1 MESALPAQVVRE
13 ARDGHRQV
21 QSSGL
26 FRLPQRSHVLADV
39 GERRSRVTRGLRE
52 LGSKRRRIA
61 IERALATLEREDHA
75 GELLRHAVVQ
85 LLRDAPPLIRG
96 GSLDEVGRRRLLQ
109 HPGEVLAKGRDEVG
123 LGRRIGRCRATE
135 NKDTEHHAILRATD
149 RRKKEVRRRRCGPVR
164 SVLRHSVLRRRGA
177 VLAKDLREHR
187 IGARGGDV
195 RRGDVAVAGRGPEV
209 QVMLVRGPHADRVV
223 TQVVGEHRDGTL
235 EVVVRVDPERR
246 EPGELVQDE
255 GLPAILL
262 GALELFGRQKRRS
275 DLGRRLRERID
286 LHLPV
291 ALLLGTMLHADD
303 AERATVGPQGSDHRF
318 TRGRVGAALDLAR
331 EQHRSTGLRDRPGD
345 AFTDPLPIQLRD
357 IRQAAR
363 APHREL
369 AVRVGQHDGDAVG
382 AEHVGEL
389 CRRALEQLV
398 RVTLFPDDRLKIA
411 RRFELRFGVLTL
423 PLRAPERVR
432 LGELEADEVPD
443 AAQAGQVL
451 GREGAAGE
459 HRRKTADDLVF
470 PDDRGH
476 RESIGGAPV
485 RESERHTARC
495 LIGGAL
501 AHRFREHHRGQ
512 ALAPPG
518 VGREVVGDV
527 RYVALALHL
536 EDHGDGIRARNLR
549 EIGHARVPE
558 FGVESEGQGEALR
571 HAGAGLAL
579 DAELQRGAAAAL
591 QGEARLFQGRDRGP
605 ELVHQHGYAESDRE
619 RRDASPEVTHVE
631 RTDLRQRLDTPF
643 DVHEPGK

>member
-1 MESALPAQVVRE
+1 MGRGRRGPVR
-13 ARDGHRQV
+13 AV
-21 QSSGL
+21 
-26 FRLPQRSHVLADV
+26 F
-39 GERRSRVTRGLRE
+39 
-52 LGSKRRRIA
+52 
-61 IERALATLEREDHA
+61 
-75 GELLRHAVVQ
+75 RHAV
-85 LLRDAPPLIRG
+85 LRG
-96 GSLDEVGRRRLLQ
+96 GGAPLAQ
-109 HPGEVLAKGRDEVG
+109 H
-123 LGRRIGRCRATE
+123 
-135 NKDTEHHAILRATD
+135 
-149 RRKKEVRRRRCGPVR
+149 
-164 SVLRHSVLRRRGA
+164 
-177 VLAKDLREHR
+177 LREDCV
-187 IGARGGDV
+187 GA
-195 RRGDVAVAGRGPEV
+195 RRGDVGGRDVAVTGRCAQVQMMLLRGPDS
-209 QVMLVRGPHADRVV
+209 DRVV
-223 TQVVGEHRDGTL
+223 TQVVGEHGDGAL
-235 EVVVRVDPERR
+235 EIVVRVDPEGR
-246 EPGELVQDE
+246 EARELVQDK
-255 GLPAILL
+255 GLPAILFC
-262 GALELFGRQKRRS
+262 ALELLRRHKRGR
-275 DLGRRLRERID
+275 DLGRGLRERVD

-291 ALLLGTMLHADD
+291 ALLLRAVLHADD

-443 AAQAGQVL
+443 AAQAGEVL
-451 GREGAAGE
+451 RREGAAGE
-459 HRRKTADDLVF
+459 HRGKTADDLVF

-485 RESERHTARC
+485 REGERHTARC

-518 VGREVVGDV
+518 VGREIVGDV
-527 RYVALALHL
+527 RYVTF
-536 EDHGDGIRARNLR
+536 AR
-549 EIGHARVPE
+549 
-558 FGVESEGQGEALR
+558 
-571 HAGAGLAL
+571 
-579 DAELQRGAAAAL
+579 
-591 QGEARLFQGRDRGP
+591 
-605 ELVHQHGYAESDRE
+605 
-619 RRDASPEVTHVE
+619 
-631 RTDLRQRLDTPF
+631 
-643 DVHEPGK
+643 